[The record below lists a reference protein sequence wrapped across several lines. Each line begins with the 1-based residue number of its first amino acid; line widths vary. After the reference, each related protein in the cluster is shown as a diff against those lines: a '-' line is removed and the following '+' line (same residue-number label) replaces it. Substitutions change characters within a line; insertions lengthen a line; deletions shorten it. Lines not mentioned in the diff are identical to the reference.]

1 MQAPDHGAR
10 TSLGTAPLGTA
21 PASSVSAAEIARFDR
36 LAERWWDPA
45 GPMRPLHQMNPL
57 RVGWAD
63 ARLSA
68 LRALHPD
75 RPLRLLDLGC
85 GAGLA
90 SEALARLG
98 HDVLGIDAAAEA
110 IAAARA
116 HAASRPAAAAAPGR
130 LSYRVA
136 SAETL
141 LAEGLRFDA
150 VTALEV
156 IEHTTDPAAFMR
168 LLPGLLAPGGI
179 VILSTLNRT
188 WRSLAAAKIGAEYL
202 LRLLPVGTHDWRRF
216 VTPGELSAHA
226 GAAGL
231 RLADIAGMVPSPAG
245 RGGPWRIGRDL
256 AVNYI
261 ACLEST

>member
-1 MQAPDHGAR
+1 MQGPNDGVETR
-10 TSLGTAPLGTA
+10 FGTAT
-21 PASSVSAAEIARFDR
+21 SSVSAAEVVRFDR
-36 LAERWWDPA
+36 LADSWWDPR

-57 RVGWAD
+57 RVRWAD
-63 ARLSA
+63 GHLSA
-68 LRALHPD
+68 LQALHPD
-75 RPLRLLDLGC
+75 QPLRLLDLGC

-90 SEALARLG
+90 SEAFARLG
-98 HDVLGIDAAAEA
+98 YDVLGVDAAAEA
-110 IAAARA
+110 IAAARV
-116 HAASRPAAAAAPGR
+116 HAATTALGR

-141 LAEGLRFDA
+141 IAEGLRFDA

-168 LLPGLLAPGGI
+168 LLSGLLTPGGI
-179 VILSTLNRT
+179 VVLSTLNRT

-216 VTPGELSAHA
+216 VMPGELADYA
-226 GAAGL
+226 AAAGL

-245 RGGPWRIGRDL
+245 REGPWRIGRDL
-256 AVNYI
+256 GVNYI
-261 ACLEST
+261 ACLNAA

>member
-1 MQAPDHGAR
+1 MKPRDTGVQ
-10 TSLGTAPLGTA
+10 TA

-36 LAERWWDPA
+36 LAGRWWDPT

-57 RVGWAD
+57 RVRWAD
-63 ARLSA
+63 GQLSA
-68 LRALHPD
+68 QRALHSD

-90 SEALARLG
+90 SEAFARLG
-98 HDVLGIDAAAEA
+98 HDVLGVDASAEA
-110 IAAARA
+110 IAAARV
-116 HAASRPAAAAAPGR
+116 HAAATAPDR
-130 LSYRVA
+130 LSYRIA

-141 LAEGLRFDA
+141 IDEGLRFDA

-156 IEHTTDPAAFMR
+156 IEHATDPAAFMR
-168 LLPGLLAPGGI
+168 LLAALLAPGGI

-188 WRSLAAAKIGAEYL
+188 WRSLAAAKIGAEYV
-202 LRLLPVGTHDWRRF
+202 LRVLPVGTHDWRRF
-216 VTPGELSAHA
+216 VTPGELAAHA

-231 RLADIAGMVPSPAG
+231 RLVDIAGMVPSLAA
-245 RGGPWRIGRDL
+245 REGPWRIDRDL

-261 ACLEST
+261 ACLNAA